1 MERELIQEYEQTI
14 KELLRGLTK
23 KNHNIALEIAKIP
36 QQIRGYDMV
45 KQRHFET
52 AKSTEK
58 KLLTQ
63 FRDSAKIT
71 VGLKSSEPVS

>member
-1 MERELIQEYEQTI
+1 MERQLIKEYEQTI
-14 KELLRGLTK
+14 EELLRGLTK

-36 QQIRGYDMV
+36 EQIRGYDMV

-52 AKSTEK
+52 AKSNEK
-58 KLLTQ
+58 KLLAK

-71 VGLKSSEPVS
+71 VGLKSSEPVN